1 MAVVPKLDDN
11 SLQAICDIIGDTG
24 SGLTG
29 SEMARLLSRSG
40 IEDTEPMITKRHRLF
55 GALNNQQRK
64 DNCAN
69 NVLAFIQNVMDPIS
83 YAGHLEEFEER
94 RTALNLTLSFRG
106 YEIGQN
112 GKVGQVARVDTL
124 PEAEQRAR
132 SLRHN
137 LTERNVH
144 PDVLKFCK
152 AELLQENYFHA
163 VFEATKSVADKIR
176 EMSGLTTDGA
186 ALVDEAL
193 SVKRP
198 LLALSKLVTETE
210 KMEQTGFVMLLK
222 GIFGTFRNVTAHAPK
237 IRWSIDEQ
245 DAMDLLTMVSY
256 AHRKLDI
263 AIKTG
268 L

>member
-1 MAVVPKLDDN
+1 VLHYYHAFLPPHFHLWN
-11 SLQAICDIIGDTG
+11 IPFIFIA
-24 SGLTG
+24 GLVG
-29 SEMARLLSRSG
+29 ES
-40 IEDTEPMITKRHRLF
+40 F
-55 GALNNQQRK
+55 GAL
-64 DNCAN
+64 
-69 NVLAFIQNVMDPIS
+69 VGGGSIVTMP
-83 YAGHLEEFEER
+83 
-94 RTALNLTLSFRG
+94 ALLLMG
-106 YEIGQN
+106 LP
-112 GKVGQVARVDTL
+112 L

-137 LTERNVH
+137 LAQRNIH

-152 AELLQENYFHA
+152 AELLQDNYFHA

-176 EMSGLTTDGA
+176 QMSGLTTGGA

-193 SVKRP
+193 TVSHPV
-198 LLALSKLVTETE
+198 LALSKLATETE
-210 KMEQTGFVMLLK
+210 KMEQTGFAILLK

-256 AHRKLDI
+256 AHHKLDI